1 MGFQMRTVS
10 KIHFQFQAL
19 QGNEGEDIVLLDI
32 GLTTNPT
39 CDKLLEL
46 AIALAMA
53 FAFAFA

>member
-1 MGFQMRTVS
+1 MGFQKRTVS
-10 KIHFQFQAL
+10 KIHFQFQVL
-19 QGNEGEDIVLLDI
+19 QGNEGGDIVLLDI

-53 FAFAFA
+53 FAFA